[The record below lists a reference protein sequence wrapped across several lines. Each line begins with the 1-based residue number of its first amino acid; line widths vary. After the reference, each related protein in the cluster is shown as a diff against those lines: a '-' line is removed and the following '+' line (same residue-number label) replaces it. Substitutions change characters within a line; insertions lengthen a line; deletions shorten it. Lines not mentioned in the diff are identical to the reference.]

1 VQPAKRGWPA
11 DCLAVLLKLDIYGY
25 LNRIQSIR
33 RIEREAQRN
42 VELMWLTQ
50 RLASDFKM
58 IANFRKHKQ
67 SSTNRVRP
75 EIQTRA

>member
-1 VQPAKRGWPA
+1 
-11 DCLAVLLKLDIYGY
+11 VLLKLDICGY

-50 RLASDFKM
+50 RLALDFKM

-75 EIQTRA
+75 DIQTRA